1 MLHEFLTDVVCQIVV
16 ITFFVLS
23 MIMVLEYL
31 NVFSKGHV
39 HGFMQR
45 NKSLQ
50 ILISAFLGIIPG
62 CIGTY
67 TAVSLYTHNVIGF
80 GALIANLIA
89 TTGDEAFWMMSKM
102 PDKALLIF
110 VGLFA
115 LAVVS
120 GYVAN
125 IFVSRHSNQ
134 CGQESHFV
142 LHTTHDHHRHQS
154 LHGNIIENLRHISTH
169 RLILLVSIIVF
180 IVLTLSG
187 FLGEHHHHGE
197 EEMEVDTGEEKFNF
211 IVSIISMVLA
221 AVTLF
226 VIVRVPE
233 HFLEDHIW
241 HHVIGQHF
249 WKILT
254 WTSIALVL
262 VFVIKE
268 VCDIQTWVTQFSEGS
283 VYVFCMVAA
292 ILIGLIPESGPH
304 FVFIT
309 LYCSGVMPLGALI
322 ANCIVQDGHGA
333 IPLFAES
340 KKDFFV
346 VKGIKVVLAVAI
358 GAAFWLL

>member
-1 MLHEFLTDVVCQIVV
+1 MLQEFLTDVVGQIVV

-39 HGFMQR
+39 HSFMQR

-50 ILISAFLGIIPG
+50 ILISAFLGVIPG

-115 LAVVS
+115 LAVVA
-120 GYVAN
+120 GYVTN
-125 IFVSRHSNQ
+125 IFVSKRSNS

-142 LHTTHDHHRHQS
+142 LHTTHDHHHS
-154 LHGNIIENLRHISTH
+154 LHGNIIENLRHISAH

-180 IVLTLSG
+180 IVLTLCG
-187 FLGEHHHHGE
+187 FLGEHHHHEGE
-197 EEMEVDTGEEKFNF
+197 TEIEASEEKFNF
-211 IVSIISMVLA
+211 IVSIISMVLS

-262 VFVIKE
+262 VFVVKE
-268 VCDIQTWVTQFSEGS
+268 VCDIKTWVEQFSEGS

-304 FVFIT
+304 AVFIM
-309 LYCSGVMPLGALI
+309 LYCNGVMPLGALL

-340 KKDFFV
+340 KKDFFI
-346 VKGIKVVLAVAI
+346 VKGIKVVLAVAV
-358 GAAFWLL
+358 GAAFWML